1 MKSNRLFKVSPA
13 SLYATGKRKTATA
26 RVWINKGIGNITV
39 NDIDLDI
46 YFNRHYQQSTG
57 EISNNSLFKTK
68 ALEALSLTDSIKNFD
83 VMCFVKG
90 GGFTGQV
97 EAIRHAIAK
106 CLKQFNEENR
116 PVLKAAGL
124 LTRDSRKVE
133 RKKYGKKKAR
143 KSTQF
148 SKR

>member
-1 MKSNRLFKVSPA
+1 MKSNKLFKVTPNAIYS
-13 SLYATGKRKTATA
+13 TGKRKTAVA
-26 RVWINKGIGNITV
+26 KVWINKGSGNVTV
-39 NDIDLDI
+39 NALNLDT
-46 YFNRHYQQSTG
+46 YFNRHYNPNAENPS
-57 EISNNSLFKTK
+57 SLLFKST
-68 ALEALSLTDSIKNFD
+68 ALQALDLTDNIKNFD

-106 CLKQFNEENR
+106 CLKRLNEENK
-116 PVLKAAGL
+116 PVLRAAGL
-124 LTRDSRKVE
+124 LTRDSRVVE
-133 RKKYGKKKAR
+133 RKKYGKRKAR

>member
-1 MKSNRLFKVSPA
+1 MKSNKLFKVTSA
-13 SLYATGKRKTATA
+13 SIYSTGKRKTAIA
-26 RVWINKGIGNITV
+26 KVWINKGSGNITV
-39 NDIDLDI
+39 NSLNLDI
-46 YFNRHYQQSTG
+46 YFNRHYNPNAESP
-57 EISNNSLFKTK
+57 SSSLFKTT
-68 ALEALSLTDSIKNFD
+68 ALQALSLTDSIKDFD

-106 CLKQFNEENR
+106 CLKQANEENK
-116 PVLKAAGL
+116 PVLRAAGF
-124 LTRDSRKVE
+124 LTRDSRIVE
-133 RKKYGKKKAR
+133 RKKYGKRKAR